1 MNLYLFFFVLGVC
14 LWQKT
19 ECMVSVLCTA
29 YNHEKYIAQTLQCIV
44 DQQTDFAP
52 FELLVN
58 DDRFDRRQLPRS
70 SARLRKNTRIIAA
83 FYQEKELLFSGNR
96 CLSSLSV

>member
-1 MNLYLFFFVLGVC
+1 MAEN
-14 LWQKT
+14 

-44 DQQTDFAP
+44 DQQTDFA

-58 DDRFDRRQLPRS
+58 DDASTDSTAAIIRS
-70 SARLRKNTRIIAA
+70 FEEKYPHIIRA
-83 FYQEKELLFSGNR
+83 FYQEKNLFSRILILANTWIIKEGFNEIK
-96 CLSSLSV
+96 

>member
-1 MNLYLFFFVLGVC
+1 MSVAEN
-14 LWQKT
+14 

-44 DQQTDFAP
+44 DQQTDFA

-58 DDRFDRRQLPRS
+58 DDASTAKKRIYI
-70 SARLRKNTRIIAA
+70 LR
-83 FYQEKELLFSGNR
+83 E
-96 CLSSLSV
+96 

>member
-1 MNLYLFFFVLGVC
+1 MSVAEN
-14 LWQKT
+14 

-44 DQQTDFAP
+44 DQQTDFA

-58 DDRFDRRQLPRS
+58 DDASTDSTAAIISLVVVFPTLPVIWTKGMSNRSRYAFARAFRARRVS
-70 SARLRKNTRIIAA
+70 ST
-83 FYQEKELLFSGNR
+83 
-96 CLSSLSV
+96 